1 MMTDSMKKPRVLPA
15 ASIMCRR
22 WLPMIALLAGASALL
37 LLTDTAS
44 ARRSLP
50 AVAVLQQVSTPLLDD
65 AVRGMLDGLAERGY
79 VEGRTVTVRRYNAE
93 GDLAQANAIARE
105 IVGGPFDI
113 ALTSS
118 TPSLQAVANA
128 NERGR
133 IMHVFAAVA
142 DPFTAGVGLD
152 RADPLVH
159 PRHLVGFGS
168 LSPVEATFRIL
179 LAINPAVTKVGV
191 AHNPAES
198 NSRRFMELTRA
209 ACKARSI
216 ELLEAAVENSSGV
229 VEAIQATISRGAEVI
244 FIPGDTTIASV
255 ADSVVTTAAKA
266 GLPVFSVI
274 PAKPD
279 RGTLFD
285 VGFDFHEVGILAGR
299 VAGDLLAGA
308 DPTAIPI
315 GQTATLIPPRLTV
328 NLQAAGY
335 DRQRWRIPEAILA
348 QAKVVIGPDGRR
360 DQPHAVLEGPF
371 DEPHDPSL
379 EK

>member
-1 MMTDSMKKPRVLPA
+1 MSDAMHDASRPLAIA
-15 ASIMCRR
+15 AICRR
-22 WLPMIALLAGASALL
+22 WIPMIALLAGASALL
-37 LLTDTAS
+37 LLTDGAS

-65 AVRGMLDGLAERGY
+65 AVRGMLDGLAEKGY

-118 TPSLQAVANA
+118 TPSLQALANA

-142 DPFTAGVGLD
+142 DPFSAGVGLD

-179 LAINPAVTKVGV
+179 LAANPAVARVGV

-198 NSRRFMELTRA
+198 NSRRFMELARA
-209 ACKARSI
+209 TCKARSI
-216 ELLEAAVENSSGV
+216 QLLEAAVENSSGV
-229 VEAIQATISRGAEVI
+229 VEAIQSTISRGAEVI
-244 FIPGDTTIASV
+244 FIPGDTTISSV
-255 ADSVVTTAAKA
+255 TDSVVATAAKA
-266 GLPVFSVI
+266 GLPLFSVT
-274 PAKPD
+274 PAAPD

-285 VGFDFHEVGILAGR
+285 VGFDFHEVGLLAGR
-299 VAGDLLAGA
+299 LAGDLLAGE

-315 GQTATLIPPRLTV
+315 GETAQQIPPRLTV
-328 NLQAAGY
+328 NLEAPGY
-335 DRQRWRIPEAILA
+335 DRSRWRFPPAILE

-360 DQPHAVLEGPF
+360 DQPQAVLQGPF
-371 DEPHDPSL
+371 DEPHDPQRA
-379 EK
+379 K